1 MSIAEIF
8 PKAQYA
14 LICPE
19 TLIEVPLYLFIYIS
33 YLHHRQTPS
42 FSYGAIMQA
51 LKAGTY
57 DPEKKYVVAE
67 EVCEEY
73 KQRYINTEKIEEGLD
88 L

>member
-1 MSIAEIF
+1 MCA
-8 PKAQYA
+8 KCYA
-14 LICPE
+14 LNNTCMG
-19 TLIEVPLYLFIYIS
+19 
-33 YLHHRQTPS
+33 R
-42 FSYGAIMQA
+42 YGAIMQA

-57 DPEKKYVVAE
+57 DPEKKYVVDE